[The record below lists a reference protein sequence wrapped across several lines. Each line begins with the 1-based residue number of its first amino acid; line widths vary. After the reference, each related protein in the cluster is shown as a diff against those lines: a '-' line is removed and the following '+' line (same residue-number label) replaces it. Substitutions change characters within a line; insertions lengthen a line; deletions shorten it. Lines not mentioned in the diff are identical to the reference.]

1 MGASHSSTT
10 LSEALAG
17 CDPSILKYVLG
28 QPGSHI
34 KEIFL
39 RFVEIGKQTTSAKKS
54 TLVAVMENAEQFSR
68 IFTATNN
75 DHNNWIS
82 LFERLDSDNSELVDF
97 YEAIATVV
105 SS

>member
-28 QPGSHI
+28 QPSSHI

-39 RFVEIGKQTTSAKKS
+39 RFVEIEKQTTSAKS
-54 TLVAVMENAEQFSR
+54 TLVAVMENAQEFSR